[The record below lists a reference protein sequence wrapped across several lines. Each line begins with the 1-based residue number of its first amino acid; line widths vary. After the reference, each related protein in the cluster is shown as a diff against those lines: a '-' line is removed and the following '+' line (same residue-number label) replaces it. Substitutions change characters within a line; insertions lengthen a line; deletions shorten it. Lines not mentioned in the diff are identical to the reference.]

1 MGSLR
6 SIGPEAPSIF
16 GYRDY
21 RTFLADHFAY
31 HKSREPRFSLRVFAR
46 HPVLKLGS
54 SSFLSAVLKG
64 RKNLSQSL
72 RLRFG
77 KALGLTLAELEY
89 FELLVQANQG
99 KTAEE
104 RAHYQSRLAL
114 LHGSPARTLLES
126 EHRFYAR
133 WWYPPVWH
141 WIGLHPDQGNPARI
155 AKAIRPRLEP
165 AQAEEAIRVLLD
177 LKLIKRLANGYAVTE
192 RHLAGG
198 RGESARAYARDY
210 LRLALDELDRP
221 PAGAG
226 DFQVWSFALSERGRE
241 RLREKLETLR
251 AEVRE
256 LISREAGAEATGSE
270 AAGAGTARPETAGA
284 DAAGRE
290 AAAPDRGARVYA
302 LALQLFSC
310 SEGAGTPEALPARA
324 AGRPGTSAEIAVR
337 AG

>member
-1 MGSLR
+1 MG
-6 SIGPEAPSIF
+6 SIGPEAPRIF
-16 GYRDY
+16 EYRDY
-21 RTFLADHFAY
+21 RTYLADHFTY
-31 HKSREPRFSLRVFAR
+31 HKAREPGFSLRVFAR

-77 KALGLTLAELEY
+77 KALDLTPAELEY

-99 KTAEE
+99 KTVEE
-104 RAHYQSRLAL
+104 RAHYQARLAL
-114 LHGSPARTLLES
+114 LHGSPARILLES
-126 EHRFYAR
+126 ERRFYAR
-133 WWYPPVWH
+133 WWYPLVWH

-155 AKAIRPRLEP
+155 AKAIRPRLDT

-210 LRLALDELDRP
+210 LRLALDELAGP
-221 PAGAG
+221 PAEAG
-226 DFQVWSFALSERGRE
+226 DFQVWTFALSERGQE

-256 LISREAGAEATGSE
+256 LVSRAAAAD
-270 AAGAGTARPETAGA
+270 AAGPETAGA
-284 DAAGRE
+284 NAAGRE
-290 AAAPDRGARVYA
+290 AIAPDRGARVFA
-302 LALQLFSC
+302 LALQLFPC
-310 SEGAGTPEALPARA
+310 SEGAGTPEALPERA
-324 AGRPGTSAEIAVR
+324 AGRPGTSAEITVR